1 MSIKTNTEIVQKIDY
16 ENRVIRF
23 DAPSSGLKKITGSKL
38 ASILGENAYDTP
50 FELACSITG
59 IYSKHESSK
68 FTDAGNALEPVM
80 RSYVR
85 TNAEELVREALGVAE
100 GSIVGVLDPV
110 PNSLC
115 GYDHFPDAGIFGGM
129 VDGYVV
135 VNGEKV
141 AVLEIKTASNE
152 SKWIDKLTG
161 TRTEVPRN
169 YLLQA
174 ALYAKLSGLKK
185 IVFVAGFLRDNHY
198 EDTNTWVPNKEN
210 CQVIVIDAPDI
221 SDEMEIAEDWYNRYP
236 AGGVT
241 PEWTE
246 KDSEIVETLQ
256 LQIQGPP
263 GKDLAEITEEYA
275 NVLYRL
281 SEYEDVTS
289 EINALEKRKKELSES
304 IKESIIGSQNDG
316 RPKMIVESDGYS
328 FVVSRTSRTDIDKDK
343 LKEDGLLE
351 KYQKENVSYA
361 LRVKQIKGN

>member
-1 MSIKTNTEIVQKIDY
+1 MSLKTNTEIVQKIDY
-16 ENRVIRF
+16 ENKIIRF
-23 DAPSSGLKKITGSKL
+23 NPSSNLKKITGSKL
-38 ASILGENAYDTP
+38 ASILGESEYDSP
-50 FELACSITG
+50 FKLACEITG
-59 IYSKHESSK
+59 IYSKHESTK

-85 TNAEELVREALGVAE
+85 TNAEELVRDALGVVD
-100 GSIVGVLDPV
+100 GDIIGVLDPV
-110 PNSLC
+110 PSSLC
-115 GYDHFPDAGIFGGM
+115 GYDHFPDAGVFGGL

-152 SKWIDKLTG
+152 SKWIDKQTG

-185 IVFVAGFLRDNHY
+185 IVFVAGFLRENHY
-198 EDTNTWVPNKEN
+198 VDTDTWIPNKEN

-281 SEYEDVTS
+281 SVYDDVAS
-289 EINALEKRKKELSES
+289 EIDFLEKRRKELGES

-316 RPKMIVESDGYS
+316 RPKMIVESDGYL
-328 FVVSRTSRTDIDKDK
+328 FTVSRTSRTDIDKDK
-343 LKEDGLLE
+343 LKEDGLLD
-351 KYQKENVSYA
+351 KYQKETVSFRFTA
-361 LRVKQIKGN
+361 KSKGDP